1 MKPSL
6 PPCAHPQGLPCCP
19 PPLWPAQ
26 AKQCTVCT
34 MGPANNE
41 DDSKRGQLC
50 FTRPGK
56 TDKVNKVTKPLLL
69 PGNHM
74 QARSGETEGLTLVC
88 YYNQSICYPVISA
101 EERFVFQDTVLQ
113 SVEWIRRWAPH
124 FKAAVDKEEYW
135 HILQRTCLLCIWRCF
150 HCERHS
156 IIKCCLHC
164 ICTALQYS
172 IHSVKSHLEQD
183 GK

>member
-135 HILQRTCLLCIWRCF
+135 VSKDLKRMTHFATNVPFMYMTMLSLWKAQYYKMLFAL
-150 HCERHS
+150 H
-156 IIKCCLHC
+156 LHC
-164 ICTALQYS
+164 TAILNS
-172 IHSVKSHLEQD
+172 
-183 GK
+183 